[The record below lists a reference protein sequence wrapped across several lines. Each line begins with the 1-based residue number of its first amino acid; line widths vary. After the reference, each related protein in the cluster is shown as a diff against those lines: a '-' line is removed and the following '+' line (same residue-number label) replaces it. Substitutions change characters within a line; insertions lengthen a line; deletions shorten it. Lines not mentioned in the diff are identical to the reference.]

1 MAADYTDLLAL
12 MGDVLR
18 AVDRQTEENK
28 KAITELGTRFEQR
41 MEQSDARFEAI
52 FDRFATAVADGFIRM
67 EKKIDG
73 VKDEVA
79 GVKQEVVSVKQE
91 VAGVKQEVANV
102 KEEVAGVKQ
111 EVANVKEEVAGVKQ
125 EVANVKQE
133 VAGVKQE
140 VAELRTDVQRIDQR
154 LVRIEANQAMQAD
167 TLHRLEILEN
177 IVLRKAS

>member
-28 KAITELGTRFEQR
+28 KSINELGLRFEQR

-67 EKKIDG
+67 EKKIESVREEVAS
-73 VKDEVA
+73 VKQEVA
-79 GVKQEVVSVKQE
+79 GVKEEVASVKQE
-91 VAGVKQEVANV
+91 VAGVKQEVAGV
-102 KEEVAGVKQ
+102 KEEVAG
-111 EVANVKEEVAGVKQ
+111 
-125 EVANVKQE
+125 
-133 VAGVKQE
+133 
-140 VAELRTDVQRIDQR
+140 LRTDVQQIDQR
-154 LVRIEANQAMQAD
+154 LARVEANQATQAD
-167 TLHRLEILEN
+167 VLHRLEVLEN

>member
-111 EVANVKEEVAGVKQ
+111 EVANVK
-125 EVANVKQE
+125 QE

>member
-28 KAITELGTRFEQR
+28 KAIQELGLRFEQR

-67 EKKIDG
+67 EKKIEG
-73 VKDEVA
+73 VKEEVA
-79 GVKQEVVSVKQE
+79 GVKQEVASVKQEVTSVKQE
-91 VAGVKQEVANV
+91 VAGVKQEVASV
-102 KEEVAGVKQ
+102 KQEVAGVK
-111 EVANVKEEVAGVKQ
+111 E

-133 VAGVKQE
+133 VAG
-140 VAELRTDVQRIDQR
+140 LRTDVQQIDQR
-154 LVRIEANQAMQAD
+154 LARVEQNQATQAD
-167 TLHRLEILEN
+167 MLHRLEVLEN

>member
-28 KAITELGTRFEQR
+28 KAIEELGARFERR

-73 VKDEVA
+73 VK
-79 GVKQEVVSVKQE
+79 QEVS
-91 VAGVKQEVANV
+91 
-102 KEEVAGVKQ
+102 
-111 EVANVKEEVAGVKQ
+111 
-125 EVANVKQE
+125 
-133 VAGVKQE
+133 
-140 VAELRTDVQRIDQR
+140 ELRTDVQHIDQR
-154 LVRIEANQAMQAD
+154 LARVEANQNTQAD
-167 TLHRLEILEN
+167 MLRRLEVLES

>member
-28 KAITELGTRFEQR
+28 RNIDDLGN
-41 MEQSDARFEAI
+41 RFEAI
-52 FDRFATAVADGFIRM
+52 FNRFAEATSDGFSRM

-73 VKDEVA
+73 
-79 GVKQEVVSVKQE
+79 VKQE
-91 VAGVKQEVANV
+91 VAGVKQEVA
-102 KEEVAGVKQ
+102 G
-111 EVANVKEEVAGVKQ
+111 
-125 EVANVKQE
+125 VKQE

-140 VAELRTDVQRIDQR
+140 VAELRTDVQQIDRR
-154 LVRIEANQAMQAD
+154 LSRIEANQAAQAD
-167 TLHRLEILEN
+167 MLHRLEVLEN

>member
-18 AVDRQTEENK
+18 AVDRQTEANQ
-28 KAITELGTRFEQR
+28 KAIDNLGN
-41 MEQSDARFEAI
+41 RFEAI
-52 FDRFATAVADGFIRM
+52 FNRFAEATSDGFSRM

-73 VKDEVA
+73 
-79 GVKQEVVSVKQE
+79 VKQE
-91 VAGVKQEVANV
+91 VAGVKQEVA
-102 KEEVAGVKQ
+102 G
-111 EVANVKEEVAGVKQ
+111 
-125 EVANVKQE
+125 VKQE

-140 VAELRTDVQRIDQR
+140 VAELRTDVRQIDQR

-167 TLHRLEILEN
+167 MLHRLAILES

>member
-28 KAITELGTRFEQR
+28 KAIDNLGNTVEQ
-41 MEQSDARFEAI
+41 MGNRFEAI
-52 FDRFATAVADGFIRM
+52 FNRFAEATADGFIRM

-73 VKDEVA
+73 
-79 GVKQEVVSVKQE
+79 
-91 VAGVKQEVANV
+91 
-102 KEEVAGVKQ
+102 
-111 EVANVKEEVAGVKQ
+111 
-125 EVANVKQE
+125 VKQE

-140 VAELRTDVQRIDQR
+140 VAELRTDVQQIDQR
-154 LVRIEANQAMQAD
+154 LVRIEANQATQAD
-167 TLHRLEILEN
+167 MLHRLEILEN

>member
-52 FDRFATAVADGFIRM
+52 FDRFAMAVADGFIRM

-79 GVKQEVVSVKQE
+79 GVKQEV
-91 VAGVKQEVANV
+91 
-102 KEEVAGVKQ
+102 
-111 EVANVKEEVAGVKQ
+111 AGVKQ

-140 VAELRTDVQRIDQR
+140 VTALRTDVQQIDQR